1 MMQIISRLVDK
12 VGSVGALVSAMGCA
26 ACFPALASLGA
37 SIGLGFLSA
46 YEGVFINMLLPVFA
60 IIVLVSNLFAWV
72 SHRDYIRL
80 IWGLLGP
87 SMVLA
92 TLYLFWTDNWST
104 YMFYMGLV
112 LMIAVSIWD
121 IVSPPIKTCAIPEAR
136 TSS

>member
-12 VGSVGALVSAMGCA
+12 VGSVGALVAAMGCA

-37 SIGLGFLSA
+37 SVGLGFLSA
-46 YEGVFINMLLPVFA
+46 YEGVFINKLLPLFA
-60 IIVLVSNLFAWV
+60 IFVLVSNLFSWV
-72 SHRDYIRL
+72 SHHDYIRL

-92 TLYLFWTDNWST
+92 TLYVFWTDNWST

-112 LMIAVSIWD
+112 LMIAISIWD
-121 IVSPPIKTCAIPEAR
+121 IVSPPAKTCALPDAG
-136 TSS
+136 TSD